1 MHNLK
6 DIISGIVVDEGSHNL
21 LVEDNGNYISK
32 ILNEKKLSYRLVDY
46 NELDVQGNSLILFLK
61 DETLIRS
68 YDHIGRM
75 THSFQE
81 KFMVI
86 RKLNTQDYITDT
98 HNMLMS
104 LGFKMLFELNENNL
118 FYFFYAYNI
127 SSYKNIPDWLNSDN
141 LANPELWEKLN
152 GRNY

>member
-6 DIISGIVVDEGSHNL
+6 DIISDIVVDIGSHNL
-21 LVEDNGNYISK
+21 LVEDNGDDISK

-141 LANPELWEKLN
+141 WANPELWEK
-152 GRNY
+152 